1 MAGQFNW
8 LFFGHGAAVLR
19 GSNANGGRQNQLFF
33 SAKKAWTSAG
43 NPLNSFP
50 AMKSETTTTVLIF
63 VLGVFAAL
71 DVLFAVRTVAG
82 QRELRSLQI
91 QFSQSQTGLMQLQE
105 LQSLVKDTKDYA
117 SSKPS
122 PELKSILDGIQAKP
136 ATR

>member
-1 MAGQFNW
+1 
-8 LFFGHGAAVLR
+8 
-19 GSNANGGRQNQLFF
+19 
-33 SAKKAWTSAG
+33 
-43 NPLNSFP
+43 
-50 AMKSETTTTVLIF
+50 MKCETTNTVLIF

-91 QFSQSQTGLMQLQE
+91 QANQSQAGLIQLQE

-122 PELKSILDGIQAKP
+122 PELKNILDGIQVKP